1 MTVIKTD
8 VVVVGG
14 GIVGA
19 AIACGL
25 SLGGIQTVL
34 VEGRVPQR
42 EWADDSLADLR
53 VSALTQASKNILEN
67 LSCWRGVEKRGVT
80 PYREMKIWDCA
91 ANGELHF
98 DGADV
103 GGDILG
109 HIVENRVTVASLWD
123 ALEQNESATI
133 ISPARVT
140 ALDNG
145 KEQARLILDDGRVV
159 EAELVVAADGR
170 ESMVR
175 TMAGIAV
182 NGWEYDHSGLVATVR
197 PEKWHNETCY
207 QRFLSDGGILAF
219 LPISDGTCSIVWSTE
234 RGHAKE
240 LLALDD
246 KAFLKAL
253 TAASDNLLGEIAEV
267 GPRGAFPLKLQY
279 ASPYSKG
286 RVVLAGDAAHA
297 LHPLAGQGANQGLL
311 DSGSLIEL
319 LLEAHKEGRPLA
331 SQQTLRRYERWRKSD
346 NYMMMGAMDGL
357 KKGYGASFSPI
368 AQLRS
373 MGMNFVDKTVPL
385 KNLFTRYA
393 MGSHADMPALSKSGL
408 AGL

>member
-1 MTVIKTD
+1 MSVIKTD

-34 VEGRVPQR
+34 VEGRMPQR
-42 EWADDSLADLR
+42 EWGEGMADLR

-67 LSCWRGVEKRGVT
+67 LSCWKGVEKRAAT
-80 PYREMKIWDCA
+80 AYREMKIWDCA

-123 ALEQNESATI
+123 ALEQNESASI
-133 ISPARVT
+133 ICPARVT

-145 KEQARLILDDGRVV
+145 KERARLTLDDGRVI

-175 TMAGIAV
+175 TMAGISV

-197 PEKWHNETCY
+197 PEKGHNDTCY
-207 QRFLSDGGILAF
+207 QRFLADGGILAF
-219 LPISDGTCSIVWSTE
+219 LPISDGTCSIVWSIE

-240 LLALDD
+240 LLALDEA
-246 KAFLKAL
+246 AFLKAL
-253 TAASDNLLGEIAEV
+253 TTASDGLLGEIKEV
-267 GPRGAFPLKLQY
+267 GDRAAFPLKLQY
-279 ASPYSKG
+279 ASHYSKG

-311 DSGSLIEL
+311 DSASLIEL

-331 SQQTLRRYERWRKSD
+331 SQQPLRRYERWRKSD
-346 NYMMMGAMDGL
+346 NYTMMGAMDGL
-357 KKGYGASFSPI
+357 KKVYGASFTPFE
-368 AQLRS
+368 QLRS
-373 MGMNFVDKTVPL
+373 MGMNFINQTVPV
-385 KNLFTRYA
+385 KNQFTRYA
-393 MGSHADMPALSKSGL
+393 MGKHHDMPRLSKGEL

>member
-1 MTVIKTD
+1 MSTINTEIA
-8 VVVVGG
+8 VVGG

-25 SLGGIQTVL
+25 SQEGIKTL
-34 VEGRVPQR
+34 LIEGRAPQR
-42 EWADDSLADLR
+42 EWGKELADLR

-67 LSCWRGVEKRGVT
+67 LRCWQGMKKRGVT
-80 PYREMKIWDCA
+80 SYREMKIWDCA
-91 ANGELHF
+91 ADGALHF

-103 GGDILG
+103 GADILG

-123 ALEQNESATI
+123 ALEQNKAATI
-133 ISPARVT
+133 ICPARVT

-145 KEQARLILDDGRVV
+145 KERARLILDDGRVV

-170 ESMVR
+170 ESMLR
-175 TMAGIAV
+175 SMAGIAV
-182 NGWEYDHSGLVATVR
+182 NGWEYDHAGLVATVR

-219 LPISDGTCSIVWSTE
+219 LPISDGTCSIVWSTD

-240 LLALDD
+240 LLALEDH
-246 KAFLKAL
+246 AFLKAL
-253 TAASDNLLGEIAEV
+253 TDASDSLLGEIKEV
-267 GPRGAFPLKLQY
+267 GGRAAFPLKLQY
-279 ASPYSKG
+279 ASHYSKG

-319 LLEAHKEGRPLA
+319 LLEAYKEGRPLS
-331 SQQTLRRYERWRKSD
+331 SQYALRRYERWRKSD

-357 KKGYGASFSPI
+357 KKAYGASFSPFEK
-368 AQLRS
+368 LRS
-373 MGMNFVDKTVPL
+373 MGMNFVDETIPI
-385 KNLFTRYA
+385 KNQFTRYA
-393 MGSHADMPALSKSGL
+393 MGEHNDMPTLSKRGL